1 MRRLILNWKHT
12 DDFCEKCKLQ
22 VALLRSKKS
31 YVRYIS
37 HELRTPLNTAFLGLK
52 LLTNELRA
60 SSEMRDAERYDTLCD
75 VNMSCTAAVS
85 ILNDLLCYEKL
96 ESGRMQLHK
105 ETVTIN
111 PFLENCM
118 LLFSAQAQECGVSID
133 LASTVITPGGSGET
147 SSLQSH
153 DSVFVDRF
161 KMDQVFRN
169 LLSNA
174 LKFTPRGG
182 SVTVRATFQQDRTT
196 ESTLAST
203 PEEIQSARE
212 EGEST
217 PIPSSRPLSYTASFK
232 QHVTD
237 SCRIAYHRSKKD
249 RAVSPGSND
258 TVEGDGTAGK
268 LVVVVTDTG
277 AGISAENQKRLF
289 KEIVQF
295 SPEKL
300 QSGGGSGLGL
310 WITAGILDLHGGS
323 IRVHSDGEQMGTSF
337 TVEVPMIRYAADS
350 LFCPTSADNDG
361 VVDDIP
367 TSDPLVADFDF
378 ILETKVSE
386 TFESVNPIKK
396 SSRHS
401 NNRSLD
407 SGSELIMDSEVDIP
421 KSRAYNLLVV
431 DDSRLNRKML
441 LKCLKADG
449 HTCHEAEDGVQ
460 AIAMVQ
466 NRITPD
472 NGVHLDPFDAIL
484 MDFVMPNMDGP
495 EATKEIRALGYTGL
509 IFGVTGNGEQL
520 RITEIAMMTFSPIA
534 LPKQERH

>member
-1 MRRLILNWKHT
+1 
-12 DDFCEKCKLQ
+12 
-22 VALLRSKKS
+22 
-31 YVRYIS
+31 
-37 HELRTPLNTAFLGLK
+37 
-52 LLTNELRA
+52 
-60 SSEMRDAERYDTLCD
+60 MRDAERYDTLCD

-111 PFLENCM
+111 PFLDNCM

-133 LASTVITPGGSGET
+133 LASTVITPGGSGDT

-182 SVTVRATFQQDRTT
+182 SVTVRATFQQDRTA
-196 ESTLAST
+196 EPALAST
-203 PEEIQSARE
+203 PEEALSARE

-217 PIPSSRPLSYTASFK
+217 PTSRPLSYTASFK

-310 WITAGILDLHGGS
+310 WITAGILDLHGGG

-367 TSDPLVADFDF
+367 TSVPVSDDFDF

-396 SSRHS
+396 ANRHS
-401 NNRSLD
+401 QNRSLD
-407 SGSELIMDSEVDIP
+407 SVSELIMDSEVDNT

-449 HTCHEAEDGVQ
+449 HTCHEAEDGLQ

-466 NRITPD
+466 NRISPD
-472 NGVHLDPFDAIL
+472 NGVYLDPFDAIL

-509 IFGVTGNGEQL
+509 IFGVTGNGTYCE
-520 RITEIAMMTFSPIA
+520 
-534 LPKQERH
+534 

>member
-1 MRRLILNWKHT
+1 MLAATVVN
-12 DDFCEKCKLQ
+12 Q

-105 ETVTIN
+105 ESVTIG
-111 PFLENCM
+111 PFLDNCM

-133 LASTVITPGGSGET
+133 LASTVITPSNSGDT
-147 SSLQSH
+147 SSLQAH

-182 SVTVRATFQQDRTT
+182 NVTVRATFQQDRTA
-196 ESTLAST
+196 ESTSASLL
-203 PEEIQSARE
+203 EDANSARE
-212 EGEST
+212 SIET
-217 PIPSSRPLSYTASFK
+217 IPIPNSRPLSYTASIK
-232 QHVTD
+232 QQISD
-237 SCRIAYHRSKKD
+237 SCRIAYHRTKRDS
-249 RAVSPGSND
+249 RAVSPGSN
-258 TVEGDGTAGK
+258 EGDGTAGK

-361 VVDDIP
+361 IVDDIP
-367 TSDPLVADFDF
+367 TSVPLSDDFDF
-378 ILETKVSE
+378 IVENKVCE
-386 TFESVNPIKK
+386 EFESVNPIGKTNRHANK
-396 SSRHS
+396 STQ
-401 NNRSLD
+401 N
-407 SGSELIMDSEVDIP
+407 GSELVMDMEADIT

-449 HTCHEAEDGVQ
+449 HSCHEAEDGLQ

-509 IFGVTGNGEQL
+509 IFGVTGNG
-520 RITEIAMMTFSPIA
+520 
-534 LPKQERH
+534 